1 MKMFTS
7 RQTSKLKVKK
17 PSNKLIISIGKNI
30 WDIFLEMITNHIE
43 IF

>member
-30 WDIFLEMITNHIE
+30 WDISLEMIAKHRE
-43 IF
+43 IV